1 MNLSAPFIHRPVM
14 TTLLMLC
21 LTFFGIWSYIIL
33 PMSDLP
39 SIEYPTIEVDVS
51 FPGASPET
59 MAMTVA
65 APLEREFATIDGVET
80 ISSTSLNGQTTI
92 VLQFGL
98 KKNLDTAASDTQARI
113 TESLSY
119 LPANLPNQPTYQKV
133 NPTASPIMYYA
144 FTSDTLST
152 AEIYDYVDGYI
163 SRRISMLEGVSSVPI
178 YGSPYAVRVQVDP
191 SLLHARK
198 VNINDVAN
206 TIVAANVEL
215 PLGTLY
221 GNKREFTIFADGEIY
236 DAKGYASL
244 VVRNQDGDLV
254 RISDLG
260 RAIDGLQNDKTA
272 IDFFKDGKMVNCVA
286 IGIQKMG
293 GANTLKVIESIKKL
307 MPEATKLI
315 PSSIKVEEIIDQS
328 HWINESIKDV
338 QLTLFFAFLLVAVVT
353 FLYLGKFMESLIPII
368 VIPIAILGSFCFMF
382 FMGYTLDILSLL
394 AITLSIG
401 FLVDDAIVVL
411 ENTVRHLEQGKTK
424 LQAAL
429 DGSKQISITVL
440 SMTVSLAAVFI
451 PMLFMKGMV
460 GRLFTE
466 FAVVII
472 ATIAISGVISLTLSP
487 LLCSRFLVPH
497 HLKSKSFLEK
507 FSEKINA
514 LFLNTYL
521 SFLNMIMER
530 KLSTLCFGLVA
541 LVLTGALT
549 FAVPK
554 DFIPPDDL
562 GIVEGFLK
570 MEDGTSPFET
580 IRVQQQIGKILQ
592 KNDCCDSIVTVGA
605 APTSNQGAFY
615 INLKPRSQR
624 ESIFDLIPK
633 FYEQLSSIPG
643 VQIFMK
649 PYPLFELSIGTS
661 ASLGAYQYTLQSFN
675 TEKLY
680 KTAEIFM
687 EKIKSVPGVSQ
698 VTSDMFNK
706 EPQVNILIDRDKAYN
721 FNISANDI
729 ELAIGY
735 AYGGTKISQINGA
748 IDQYDVVLETIPE
761 AYKDPY
767 MMSKLYVSDAQVP
780 LSNLAKITEGIGP
793 LMVNHLNTLPSVTI
807 TFEVEKG
814 TPLGEALGKIQTL
827 ASQVLPTDVI
837 GEVQGTAKVFQ
848 ETFRSLVPLVIITL
862 FIIYVILGILYEN
875 FVHPITVMSVL
886 PPTAMGGL
894 LTLFVCQEAISLYS
908 FVGIM
913 MLLGIVLKNGIILID
928 FAIEEM
934 EKNKLSPQEAMISA
948 CKIRFRPILMTTI
961 AALMGAVPI
970 AIGYGGSLAEAR
982 RPLGIAIVGGLIFSQ
997 LLTLFLTP
1005 VIFIYLERV
1014 RAFFKK
1020 G

>member
-1 MNLSAPFIHRPVM
+1 
-14 TTLLMLC
+14 
-21 LTFFGIWSYIIL
+21 
-33 PMSDLP
+33 
-39 SIEYPTIEVDVS
+39 
-51 FPGASPET
+51 
-59 MAMTVA
+59 
-65 APLEREFATIDGVET
+65 
-80 ISSTSLNGQTTI
+80 
-92 VLQFGL
+92 
-98 KKNLDTAASDTQARI
+98 
-113 TESLSY
+113 
-119 LPANLPNQPTYQKV
+119 
-133 NPTASPIMYYA
+133 
-144 FTSDTLST
+144 
-152 AEIYDYVDGYI
+152 
-163 SRRISMLEGVSSVPI
+163 
-178 YGSPYAVRVQVDP
+178 
-191 SLLHARK
+191 
-198 VNINDVAN
+198 
-206 TIVAANVEL
+206 
-215 PLGTLY
+215 
-221 GNKREFTIFADGEIY
+221 
-236 DAKGYASL
+236 
-244 VVRNQDGDLV
+244 
-254 RISDLG
+254 
-260 RAIDGLQNDKTA
+260 
-272 IDFFKDGKMVNCVA
+272 
-286 IGIQKMG
+286 
-293 GANTLKVIESIKKL
+293 
-307 MPEATKLI
+307 
-315 PSSIKVEEIIDQS
+315 
-328 HWINESIKDV
+328 
-338 QLTLFFAFLLVAVVT
+338 
-353 FLYLGKFMESLIPII
+353 
-368 VIPIAILGSFCFMF
+368 
-382 FMGYTLDILSLL
+382 
-394 AITLSIG
+394 
-401 FLVDDAIVVL
+401 VDDAIVVL

-429 DGSKQISITVL
+429 DGAKQISTTVL
-440 SMTVSLAAVFI
+440 SMTISLAAVFI

-472 ATIAISGVISLTLSP
+472 ATIAISGVVSLTLSP

-507 FSEKINA
+507 LSEKINA

-521 SFLNMIMER
+521 SFLNIIMGH

-541 LVLTGALT
+541 LILTGVLTFVT
-549 FAVPK
+549 PK

-580 IRVQQQIGKILQ
+580 IRVQQEIGKILQ
-592 KNDCCDSIVTVGA
+592 KNECCDSIVTVGA

-615 INLKPRSQR
+615 INLKPRSKR

-633 FYEQLSSIPG
+633 FYEQLSSMTG

-687 EKIKSVPGVSQ
+687 EKMKTIAGVSQ

-706 EPQVNILIDRDKAYN
+706 EPQVNVLIDRDKAYN

-748 IDQYDVVLETIPE
+748 IDQYDVVLETLPE

-814 TPLGEALGKIQTL
+814 TPLGVALGEIQNL
-827 ASQVLPTDVI
+827 ASEVLPTDVI

-961 AALMGAVPI
+961 AALMGAIPI